1 MAVLLGSGRRI
12 SDMTVNN
19 AHYLIG
25 WIGVSVIVL
34 SIAITSI
41 LNHRNSAKY
50 RAQQPVCGCCAQ
62 PAESDE
68 SESQDVPR

>member
-1 MAVLLGSGRRI
+1 
-12 SDMTVNN
+12 MTANN

-34 SIAITSI
+34 AIAITSI
-41 LNHRNSAKY
+41 FNNRNNAKY
-50 RAQQPVCGCCAQ
+50 RAQQPACCCQQ

-68 SESQDVPR
+68 PESQDVPG

>member
-1 MAVLLGSGRRI
+1 
-12 SDMTVNN
+12 MTANN

-34 SIAITSI
+34 AIAVTSI

-50 RAQQPVCGCCAQ
+50 RARQSVCCCEQQ
-62 PAESDE
+62 AESDE
-68 SESQDVPR
+68 PESQDVPG

>member
-1 MAVLLGSGRRI
+1 VAVAVLLGSGWRI
-12 SDMTVNN
+12 SDMTANN
-19 AHYLIG
+19 YHYLIG

-34 SIAITSI
+34 AIAITSI

-50 RAQQPVCGCCAQ
+50 RARQ

-68 SESQDVPR
+68 PESQDVPG